1 VETRTESLKSIAEL
15 RGIDYRLLYHT
26 YRRVSGYEQWPARH
40 HARDYLVFP
49 RNIGTRLSLD
59 EVSVSRGELY
69 TVLTN
74 KDARGRNGALVG
86 MVGATKA
93 DEIVKQFSRIPR
105 AQRERVQEVTLDLAE
120 NMAAAVKELFPNAK
134 IVADRFHVEQLGH
147 EIVQSLRVK
156 LRWKVINEE
165 NRAYKQAKQAGLTY
179 RPEEFY
185 NGDTARQLLA
195 RSRYALYKSP
205 SKWTGNQWLR
215 MNIAFEHYPQLKVA
229 YEHVRALNQIYNKHL
244 SRKQAELQLQDWI
257 NRSRKHKIAGF

>member
-1 VETRTESLKSIAEL
+1 METRTESLRSIAEL

-40 HARDYLVFP
+40 HAKEYLIF
-49 RNIGTRLSLD
+49 RENIGTRLSLD

-69 TVLTN
+69 TVVTN
-74 KDARGRNGALVG
+74 KDAHGRNRALVG
-86 MVGATKA
+86 MVGETKT

-105 AQRERVQEVTLDLAE
+105 EKREQVQEVTLDLAE
-120 NMAAAVKELFPNAK
+120 NMAAAVKELFPNAS
-134 IVADRFHVEQLGH
+134 IVADRFHLEQLGH

-165 NRAYKQAKQAGLTY
+165 NRAFKRAKKAGLEY

-195 RSRYALYKSP
+195 RSRYAL
-205 SKWTGNQWLR
+205 
-215 MNIAFEHYPQLKVA
+215 
-229 YEHVRALNQIYNKHL
+229 
-244 SRKQAELQLQDWI
+244 
-257 NRSRKHKIAGF
+257 